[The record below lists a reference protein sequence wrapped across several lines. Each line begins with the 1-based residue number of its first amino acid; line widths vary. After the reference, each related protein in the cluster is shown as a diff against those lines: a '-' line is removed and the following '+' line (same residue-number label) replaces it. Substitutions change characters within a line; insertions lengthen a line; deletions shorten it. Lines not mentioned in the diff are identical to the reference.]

1 METTN
6 NPMPQGQQAPMT
18 PPAHHHKNWVVLLIF
33 IVVALIVGVLLI
45 VQTKW
50 IDFSFPINEIKT
62 NQDTQSFNNEVD
74 SLNSDNLDAEFMD
87 IEADLNS
94 L

>member
-1 METTN
+1 
-6 NPMPQGQQAPMT
+6 MPQGQPAPMT
-18 PPAHHHKNWVVLLIF
+18 PPASHHKNWVVLLIF
-33 IVVALIVGVLLI
+33 ILVALIVGVLLI
-45 VQTKW
+45 IQTKW
-50 IDFSFPINEIKT
+50 VDFNFPMNEIKT

-74 SLNSDNLDAEFMD
+74 SLDSNNLDAEFMD

>member
-1 METTN
+1 
-6 NPMPQGQQAPMT
+6 MT
-18 PPAHHHKNWVVLLIF
+18 PPVHHHRNWVALLIF

-50 IDFSFPINEIKT
+50 IDFSFPTNEINT
-62 NQDTQSFNNEVD
+62 NSDTQSFNKEVD
-74 SLNSDNLDAEFMD
+74 SLDSNNLDAEFMD
-87 IEADLNS
+87 IEADLNN

>member
-1 METTN
+1 
-6 NPMPQGQQAPMT
+6 MPQGQPAPMT
-18 PPAHHHKNWVVLLIF
+18 PPAHHHRNWVVLLIF

-45 VQTKW
+45 VQAKW
-50 IDFSFPINEIKT
+50 VDFSFPMNEINT
-62 NQDTQSFNNEVD
+62 NQDSQSFNNEVD
-74 SLNSDNLDAEFMD
+74 SLDSNNLDAEFMD